1 MLRGC
6 RAQILAK
13 KVSARAFKVVPGKQ
27 GEAAGEIGI
36 EGTTIEAPTE
46 VLLLYFASL
55 ALIVHLRSH
64 NVGLSML
71 SIAMLKAADWTDTVS
86 SQSAV
91 LQHTTKQLHAC
102 QQLVR
107 GESIC
112 DGRCKSAC
120 NSIAPQSVVQGFWL
134 SLVSCYLEM
143 LWSLVV
149 PCKSC
154 ALLVLFTT

>member
-1 MLRGC
+1 MLPGC

-46 VLLLYFASL
+46 VLLLYFASF
-55 ALIVHLRSH
+55 AHIVHLNSH

-91 LQHTTKQLHAC
+91 L
-102 QQLVR
+102 
-107 GESIC
+107 
-112 DGRCKSAC
+112 
-120 NSIAPQSVVQGFWL
+120 
-134 SLVSCYLEM
+134 
-143 LWSLVV
+143 
-149 PCKSC
+149 
-154 ALLVLFTT
+154 